1 MAKKPRPF
9 CALPANAMADTSL
22 TALDMRCLAVI
33 AWHDGMSGASGKGGG
48 CFARNDNMAAII
60 NTDPTNFSKC
70 LTKLIRLGY
79 VTREPQ
85 IMDKRRF
92 TLRVQYPTDNSWRDD
107 QQSNPLNV
115 GEMTNNGSD
124 IVGEQANHPRNVV
137 GDGAHGNG
145 SFSKE
150 NAPDYISLNEEL
162 HFDESSER
170 NSAKRRDVAVAR
182 RPDGIIC
189 QLPSNINDLPMG
201 ARVSK
206 VEAAFD
212 ALDRDPFAMSDVER
226 RKITDW
232 LFKCSEDYA
241 DEPFGQQAQRLLV
254 EMDHYD

>member
-9 CALPANAMADTSL
+9 CALPAPAMADTSL
-22 TALDMRCLAVI
+22 TALDLRCLAVI
-33 AWHDGMSGASGKGGG
+33 AWHDGMSGATGKGGG

-107 QQSNPLNV
+107 QLPNPLNV
-115 GEMTNNGSD
+115 GE
-124 IVGEQANHPRNVV
+124 QANHSRNVV
-137 GDGAHGNG
+137 GDGEHGNG

-170 NSAKRRDVAVAR
+170 NSTKWRDLEIAKIKSAEAGLGRESIRALMSPTFDTLDSAAQVAQIQR
-182 RPDGIIC
+182 GFSRLDHDPNRIIPAERSEMTS
-189 QLPSNINDLPMG
+189 LLFVISDH
-201 ARVSK
+201 
-206 VEAAFD
+206 
-212 ALDRDPFAMSDVER
+212 FAEHD
-226 RKITDW
+226 
-232 LFKCSEDYA
+232 
-241 DEPFGQQAQRLLV
+241 FGQQAQRLLE
-254 EMDHYD
+254 EMDYD

>member
-9 CALPANAMADTSL
+9 CALPARAMADTSL
-22 TALDMRCLAVI
+22 TALDLRCLAVI
-33 AWHDGMSGASGKGGG
+33 AWHDGMSGATGKGGG

-70 LTKLIRLGY
+70 LTKLIRSGY

-107 QQSNPLNV
+107 QLPNP
-115 GEMTNNGSD
+115 E
-124 IVGEQANHPRNVV
+124 IVGEQANHPGNVV
-137 GDGAHGNG
+137 GDGEDGNR

-150 NAPDYISLNEEL
+150 NASDYISLNEEL
-162 HFDESSER
+162 HFDESSKR

-189 QLPSNINDLPMG
+189 QLPDGFTSL
-201 ARVSK
+201 SK
-206 VEAAFD
+206 GTQVALVERAFA
-212 ALDRDPFAMSDVER
+212 ALDRDPDAIPDDER
-226 RKITDW
+226 KKLSDW
-232 LFKCSEDYA
+232 LWAASDDFS
-241 DEPFGQQAQRLLV
+241 DEPFGQQAQRLY
-254 EMDHYD
+254 EEIGIW